1 MNNLSFDQLPEAVQ
15 KLSAKMDNVLTLLE
29 ERPPQPDQSAPQDEI
44 LTTKQAAEFL
54 HITVQTLYS
63 YVSQKKVASCK
74 RGKHLYFVKSDL
86 IDFVKAGRQKTVS
99 EIETEADNN
108 LIKRNKN
115 GAK

>member
-1 MNNLSFDQLPEAVQ
+1 MEQIFYNVPLSKLKPIFKKWIKEAI
-15 KLSAKMDNVLTLLE
+15 TE
-29 ERPPQPDQSAPQDEI
+29 IEPPHPDQSAPQDEI
-44 LTTKQAAEFL
+44 LTTKQAADFL

-63 YVSQKKVASCK
+63 YVSKRRIASCK
-74 RGKHLYFVKSDL
+74 RGKHLYFIKSDL
-86 IDFVKAGRQKTVS
+86 IEFVKSGRQKTVS